1 MKPTPQ
7 ISHNQHG
14 SRSFPVTDYNYV
26 PTAETQTG
34 SAAGRPARKLP
45 AFYRLSSGFFGAE
58 AYRDYVTEFLLFT
71 VIGVV
76 TTWPIISMIGAV
88 TRLVRNY

>member
-7 ISHNQHG
+7 ISHNQRAG
-14 SRSFPVTDYNYV
+14 FPLTDYNYL
-26 PTAETQTG
+26 PPAETHTG
-34 SAAGRPARKLP
+34 FAAGQPARKSP
-45 AFYRLSSGFFGAE
+45 AFHKLSSGFFGTE
-58 AYRDYVTEFLLFT
+58 AYRDYVTEFLVFT

-76 TTWPIISMIGAV
+76 TTWPIISMISAV

>member
-14 SRSFPVTDYNYV
+14 RRSFPSTDYNYR

-45 AFYRLSSGFFGAE
+45 AFYRLSHEFFGAE
-58 AYRDYVTEFLLFT
+58 TSWDYVTNFLVFT
-71 VIGVV
+71 VIALV
-76 TTWPIISMIGAV
+76 TTWPIISMIVAV